1 MMTWL
6 SRLLPQSPSLRLA
19 DHNLDRRNRQAGRRR
34 RMSTLESLEGRTL
47 LSNIT
52 ATQNGADVVTIT
64 GDTHNDQFLVTV
76 NTNNTITVV
85 GTGTPIKTQ
94 VNSHAVGVAWT
105 SSFPASGLIINL
117 PGTGNN
123 FDNVLVEGQGQTVH
137 NGAQVHRGQCDR
149 HSCPRNHR
157 ERHQDRLGP
166 GQLHPEGRY
175 RDRRR
180 WPAQCRNQPTTS
192 SPH

>member
-1 MMTWL
+1 MTWL

-19 DHNLDRRNRQAGRRR
+19 DHNHNRRTRQAGQRR

-64 GDTHNDQFLVTV
+64 GDTHNDQFSVTV
-76 NTNNTITVV
+76 NPNNTVTVV

-105 SSFPASGLIINL
+105 SSFPALGLIINL

-123 FDNVLVEGQGQTVH
+123 FDIVDWCK
-137 NGAQVHRGQCDR
+137 ARA
-149 HSCPRNHR
+149 
-157 ERHQDRLGP
+157 
-166 GQLHPEGRY
+166 
-175 RDRRR
+175 RRCKR
-180 WPAQCRNQPTTS
+180 SS
-192 SPH
+192 SPSRSM

>member
-1 MMTWL
+1 MTWL
-6 SRLLPQSPSLRLA
+6 SRLLPQSRSLRLA
-19 DHNLDRRNRQAGRRR
+19 DHNLSRRNRQAGRRR

-76 NTNNTITVV
+76 NPNNTITVV

-105 SSFPASGLIINL
+105 SSFPALGLIINL

-123 FDNVLVEGQGQTVH
+123 LDIVRVQGQGQTVQTELKSIAV
-137 NGAQVHRGQCDR
+137 NVTGTPALEITVDGIKTAT
-149 HSCPRNHR
+149 
-157 ERHQDRLGP
+157 GP
-166 GQLHPEGRY
+166 GSFTLKDGTATVA
-175 RDRRR
+175 R
-180 WPAQCRNQPTTS
+180 WPAHRRNQQRLS